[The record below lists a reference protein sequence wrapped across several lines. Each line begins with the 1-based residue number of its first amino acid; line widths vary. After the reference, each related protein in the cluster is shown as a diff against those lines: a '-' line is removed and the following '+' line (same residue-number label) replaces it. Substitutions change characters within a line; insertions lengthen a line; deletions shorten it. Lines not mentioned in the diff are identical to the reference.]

1 MLSLDIKFVSFNK
14 IFTIGIILLFF
25 GMIIIPSIN
34 ATINSREIENDI
46 IEYTTE
52 IYGFRG
58 KEEFT
63 IKLTKTESKEVEI
76 FLTKFENN
84 INNIKTKN
92 EIEIIFNDAISKLY
106 SYGLFGNLKKV
117 EIQNIF
123 KINYFKQNLYKNLN
137 FENRNENENVLCL
150 IAGNVE
156 WAIFFGLAPR
166 VLFGLG
172 DFFYGTAIG
181 DLFMR
186 IGEILFIN
194 LDLLLPIFFFFNSH
208 IDIYDEGWIW
218 TMGLNGI
225 KSWEG
230 LLQGQIETL
239 YSDHCGVIGFTG
251 IRVRGSFPK
260 EIFFGFANH
269 VKIEEIV

>member
-1 MLSLDIKFVSFNK
+1 MDIKFVKFNK
-14 IFTIGIILLFF
+14 IFAIGIILLFF
-25 GMIIIPSIN
+25 GMTIIPPIN
-34 ATINSREIENDI
+34 ATIHSKDIENDL

-52 IYGFRG
+52 IYGLRG

-63 IKLTKTESKEVEI
+63 IKLTKTESKEVDKL
-76 FLTKFENN
+76 LTNFENN
-84 INNIKTKN
+84 VNNIKSKN
-92 EIEIIFNDAISKLY
+92 EIDIIFNDAFSKLY

-123 KINYFKQNLYKNLN
+123 KFNYFKQNFYKKLY
-137 FENRNENENVLCL
+137 FENRNENENVLCV

-166 VLFGLG
+166 VFFSLG

-181 DLFMR
+181 NLFMR

-194 LDLLLPIFFFFNSH
+194 LDLLLPIFFFLNAQ
-208 IDIYDEGWIW
+208 IDIYDEGWVW

-225 KSWEG
+225 KSWDG
-230 LLQGQIETL
+230 LLQGQIETTF
-239 YSDHCGVIGFTG
+239 SEHCGVVGFTG
-251 IRVRGSFPK
+251 IRIRGSSSNEMFL
-260 EIFFGFANH
+260 GFANH